1 MEAKL
6 EKLREFIEKKKEK
19 SASRKPRYGT
29 RKLSVGLVSC
39 VLGYCIFLSPS
50 VVNAQVEEGASE
62 VGSSTSIETSA
73 DVSGGDTESTKT
85 KEKEAVVDTNE
96 TPVAEVAETE
106 TTAEEV
112 AEENV
117 VSPALEERAVEEET
131 GTADQAMQRE
141 EALA

>member
-1 MEAKL
+1 M
-6 EKLREFIEKKKEK
+6 
-19 SASRKPRYGT
+19 SPT
-29 RKLSVGLVSC
+29 VVS
-39 VLGYCIFLSPS
+39 
-50 VVNAQVEEGASE
+50 AQVEEGASE

-112 AEENV
+112 AEENA

-131 GTADQAMQRE
+131 ETADQAMQRE